1 LPAKIFF
8 AGKIRIASR
17 LARVH
22 DFGMA
27 SNQQPE
33 LNPIQAWQ
41 QVLSRDSSASFV
53 YAVAST
59 GIFCRPSCPSRR
71 PAPSNV
77 CFFIDP
83 AEALA
88 AGYRAC
94 KRCAPIGER
103 SEAATVARLCRYLAA
118 HRDRAVTLA
127 DLAKVARSSPFTIQ
141 RKFTRVMGISPRAY
155 QAQLR
160 STYMRRSLSTPGASV
175 TGAIYEAG
183 YGSSSRFYE
192 QAATQL
198 GMSPTRFR
206 ERGLNETIRFATM
219 PCELGLLLVA
229 ATERG
234 VCSVMLGD
242 EAGELE
248 QLLRQQFSAAEVV
261 PDASGMAEHMAAV
274 LAAMTEHP
282 AAGDL
287 PLDLRAT
294 AFQARVWQA
303 LRQIPRGQTRSY
315 ADIARAVGQPT
326 AVRAV
331 ARACAT
337 NPVAIAIPCH
347 RVIGSN
353 GSLTGYRWGTER
365 KQKLLSMERMNL
377 QNEP

>member
-1 LPAKIFF
+1 
-8 AGKIRIASR
+8 
-17 LARVH
+17 
-22 DFGMA
+22 M
-27 SNQQPE
+27 
-33 LNPIQAWQ
+33 
-41 QVLSRDSSASFV
+41 
-53 YAVAST
+53 
-59 GIFCRPSCPSRR
+59 
-71 PAPSNV
+71 
-77 CFFIDP
+77 
-83 AEALA
+83 
-88 AGYRAC
+88 
-94 KRCAPIGER
+94 
-103 SEAATVARLCRYLAA
+103 ARLCRYLAV
-118 HRDRAVTLA
+118 HLDRAVTLA

-141 RKFTRVMGISPRAY
+141 RKFTRVLGVSPRGY

-160 STYMRRSLSTPGASV
+160 STSMRRSLATPGASI

-192 QAATQL
+192 QAAENL
-198 GMSPTRFR
+198 GMSPVRFR
-206 ERGLNETIRFATM
+206 ERGLHETIRFATA

-242 EAGELE
+242 EPAALE
-248 QLLRQQFSAAEVV
+248 QLLRRQFSAANLV
-261 PDASGMAEHMAAV
+261 PDAAGMTGQVAAV

-315 ADIARAVGQPT
+315 AQLAEAIGQPT

-337 NPVAIAIPCH
+337 NPVAIAVPCH
-347 RVIGSN
+347 RVIGSD
-353 GSLTGYRWGTER
+353 GSLTGYRWGVER
-365 KQKLLSMERMNL
+365 KKKLLAMEKREL
-377 QNEP
+377 Q

>member
-1 LPAKIFF
+1 LEW
-8 AGKIRIASR
+8 
-17 LARVH
+17 VH
-22 DFGMA
+22 DPGMA

-41 QVLSRDSSASFV
+41 QVLSRDQSASFV

-77 CFFIDP
+77 CFFTGP

-155 QAQLR
+155 HAQLR

-175 TGAIYEAG
+175 TAAIYEAG

-206 ERGLNETIRFATM
+206 ERGLNETIRFATT

-242 EAGELE
+242 GAGELE

-261 PDASGMAEHMAAV
+261 PDAPGMAEHMAAV

-282 AAGDL
+282 AGADL

>member
-1 LPAKIFF
+1 M
-8 AGKIRIASR
+8 S
-17 LARVH
+17 
-22 DFGMA
+22 

-33 LNPIQAWQ
+33 LNPTQAWR
-41 QVLSRDSSASFV
+41 QVLSRDARASFV

-71 PAPSNV
+71 PAPTNV
-77 CFFIDP
+77 RFFPDP
-83 AEALA
+83 AGALA

-94 KRCAPIGER
+94 KRCAPLGER
-103 SEAATVARLCRYLAA
+103 GEAATVARLCRYLAA
-118 HRDRAVTLA
+118 HRDRSVTLA
-127 DLAKVARSSPFTIQ
+127 DLAKLARSSPFTVQ
-141 RKFTRVMGISPRAY
+141 RKFTRVLGISPRAY

-160 STYMRRSLSTPGASV
+160 STSMRRSLSAPGASI

-192 QAATQL
+192 QAATDL

-206 ERGLNETIRFATM
+206 DRGLNETIRFATAQ
-219 PCELGLLLVA
+219 CELGLLLVA

-242 EAGELE
+242 EPAALE
-248 QLLRQQFSAAEVV
+248 QSLRQQFSAAKVV
-261 PDASGMAEHMAAV
+261 PDAAG
-274 LAAMTEHP
+274 MTEHP

-303 LRQIPRGQTRSY
+303 LREIPRGQTRSY
-315 ADIARAVGQPT
+315 AEVAQAVGQPS

-337 NPVAIAIPCH
+337 NPVAIAVPCH
-347 RVIGSN
+347 RVIGSD
-353 GSLTGYRWGTER
+353 GSLTGYRWGIER
-365 KQKLLSMERMNL
+365 KKKLLEMEKMNG
-377 QNEP
+377 

>member
-1 LPAKIFF
+1 MA
-8 AGKIRIASR
+8 RDAS
-17 LARVH
+17 A
-22 DFGMA
+22 D
-27 SNQQPE
+27 
-33 LNPIQAWQ
+33 
-41 QVLSRDSSASFV
+41 FV

-71 PAPSNV
+71 PAPANV
-77 CFFIDP
+77 RFFPD
-83 AEALA
+83 AAGALA

-94 KRCAPIGER
+94 KRCAPLGELR
-103 SEAATVARLCRYLAA
+103 EAATVARLCRYLAA

-127 DLAKVARSSPFTIQ
+127 DLARIAKSSPFTIQ
-141 RKFTRVMGISPRAY
+141 RKFTRVLGVSPREY

-160 STYMRRSLSTPGASV
+160 ASEVRRSLSEPGASV
-175 TGAIYEAG
+175 TDSIYQAG

-192 QAATQL
+192 QAAGSL

-206 ERGLNETIRFATM
+206 ERGLNETIRFATA

-229 ATERG
+229 ATDRG

-242 EAGELE
+242 QPAPLE
-248 QLLRQQFSAAEVV
+248 QLLRQQFRAASVV
-261 PDASGMAEHMAAV
+261 PDATGMAEQVGAI
-274 LAAMTEHP
+274 LAAMTDHP
-282 AAGDL
+282 AAGDI
-287 PLDLRAT
+287 PLDVRAT

-315 ADIARAVGQPT
+315 AELAKAVGQPT

-337 NPVAIAIPCH
+337 NPVAIAVPCH

-353 GSLTGYRWGTER
+353 GSLTGYRWGVER
-365 KQKLLSMERMNL
+365 KKTLLAME
-377 QNEP
+377 QGSS

>member
-1 LPAKIFF
+1 MA
-8 AGKIRIASR
+8 RDAS
-17 LARVH
+17 A
-22 DFGMA
+22 D
-27 SNQQPE
+27 
-33 LNPIQAWQ
+33 
-41 QVLSRDSSASFV
+41 FV

-71 PAPSNV
+71 PAPANV
-77 CFFIDP
+77 RFFPD
-83 AEALA
+83 AAGALA

-94 KRCAPIGER
+94 KRCAPLGELR
-103 SEAATVARLCRYLAA
+103 EAATVARLCRYLAA

-127 DLAKVARSSPFTIQ
+127 DLARIAKSSPFTIQ
-141 RKFTRVMGISPRAY
+141 RKFTRVLGVSPREY

-160 STYMRRSLSTPGASV
+160 ASEVRRSLSEPGASV
-175 TGAIYEAG
+175 TDSIYQAG

-192 QAATQL
+192 QAAGSL

-206 ERGLNETIRFATM
+206 ERGLNETIRFATA

-229 ATERG
+229 ATDRG

-242 EAGELE
+242 QPAALE
-248 QLLRQQFSAAEVV
+248 QLLRQQFRAASVV
-261 PDASGMAEHMAAV
+261 PDATGMAEQVGAI
-274 LAAMTEHP
+274 LAAMTDHP
-282 AAGDL
+282 AAGDI
-287 PLDLRAT
+287 PLDVRAT

-315 ADIARAVGQPT
+315 AELAKAVGQPT

-337 NPVAIAIPCH
+337 NPVAIAVPCH

-353 GSLTGYRWGTER
+353 GSLSGYRWGVER
-365 KQKLLSMERMNL
+365 KKTLLAMEKGSR
-377 QNEP
+377 

>member
-22 DFGMA
+22 DLGMA

-206 ERGLNETIRFATM
+206 ERGLNETIRFATT

>member
-1 LPAKIFF
+1 MV
-8 AGKIRIASR
+8 SR

-22 DFGMA
+22 DSGMS
-27 SNQQPE
+27 SNQQPD
-33 LNPIQAWQ
+33 LNPTLAWQ
-41 QVLSRDSSASFV
+41 QVLSRDASANFV

-71 PAPSNV
+71 PAPTNV
-77 CFFIDP
+77 RFFPDS
-83 AEALA
+83 AGALA

-94 KRCAPIGER
+94 KRCAPLGER
-103 SEAATVARLCRYLAA
+103 EEAATVARLCRYLAV
-118 HRDRAVTLA
+118 HLDRAVTLA

-141 RKFTRVMGISPRAY
+141 RKFTRVLGVSPRAY

-160 STYMRRSLSTPGASV
+160 STSMRRGLATPGASI

-192 QAATQL
+192 QAAENL

-206 ERGLNETIRFATM
+206 ERGLHETIRFATA

-242 EAGELE
+242 EPAALE
-248 QLLRQQFSAAEVV
+248 QLLRRQFSAANLIA
-261 PDASGMAEHMAAV
+261 DAPGMTGQVAGV

-315 ADIARAVGQPT
+315 AQLARAIGQPT

-337 NPVAIAIPCH
+337 NPVAIAVPCH
-347 RVIGSN
+347 RVIGSD
-353 GSLTGYRWGTER
+353 GSLTGYRWGVER
-365 KQKLLSMERMNL
+365 KKKLLAMEKREL
-377 QNEP
+377 Q